1 MRCNRPRG
9 TRHLHTPGEA
19 GEDRLIVRHGIGRSV
34 TIVDWLAVLGHE
46 TASWSVEAGEPE
58 TRDSRGLLGHGSLRL
73 TDPQNLPLLQ
83 GEGAGCCWNPPL
95 FCQPEN
101 LREYVWAGELGN
113 GQQACL
119 PEGFR

>member
-34 TIVDWLAVLGHE
+34 TIVDRLAVLGHE

-58 TRDSRGLLGHGSLRL
+58 SRDSRILLEQEGFRL
-73 TDPQNLPLLQ
+73 TDLKYLALL
-83 GEGAGCCWNPPL
+83 EG
-95 FCQPEN
+95 
-101 LREYVWAGELGN
+101 
-113 GQQACL
+113 
-119 PEGFR
+119 